1 MRKDSK
7 SRIKILFPARGECRM
22 VDLDDDR
29 NMDDG
34 LAIRNR
40 EGRLRVRR
48 CIAEQFRRDQSTP
61 VDIGP
66 MLDNI
71 RVLHE

>member
-1 MRKDSK
+1 
-7 SRIKILFPARGECRM
+7 M

-34 LAIRNR
+34 LAIPYR
-40 EGRLRVRR
+40 EERLRVRY

-71 RVLHE
+71 RVLYE